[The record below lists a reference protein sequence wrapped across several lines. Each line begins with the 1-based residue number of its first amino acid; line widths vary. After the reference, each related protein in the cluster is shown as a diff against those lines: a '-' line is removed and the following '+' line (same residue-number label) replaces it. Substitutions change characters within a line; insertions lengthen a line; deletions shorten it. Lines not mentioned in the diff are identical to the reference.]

1 MKLNAYAGFFTKRY
15 ELQGTQGGFDYHG
28 ISITKAFFQGDKL
41 KITLSGNNFAHPT
54 VKVKMDTYGADFRNT
69 MRMNVA
75 VWSVQLSVGITLGS
89 LQTNVSRV
97 AKQIENDDVQQSQ
110 GGGSMGGM
118 NN

>member
-1 MKLNAYAGFFTKRY
+1 
-15 ELQGTQGGFDYHG
+15 
-28 ISITKAFFQGDKL
+28 
-41 KITLSGNNFAHPT
+41 
-54 VKVKMDTYGADFRNT
+54 MDTYGADFRNT